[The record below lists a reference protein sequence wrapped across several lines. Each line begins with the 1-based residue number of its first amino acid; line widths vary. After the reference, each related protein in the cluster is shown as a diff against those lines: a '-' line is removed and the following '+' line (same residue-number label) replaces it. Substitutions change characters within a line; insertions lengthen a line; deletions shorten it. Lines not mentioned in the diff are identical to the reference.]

1 MQEMVYWLLEEVKI
15 EKGKYIVN
23 NIFVN
28 NSVFDRGN
36 IRAFWTEKYAGEKI
50 VIY

>member
-1 MQEMVYWLLEEVKI
+1 MQEMGLLVAGRSKNRE
-15 EKGKYIVN
+15 GKYIVN

-36 IRAFWTEKYAGEKI
+36 IELLD
-50 VIY
+50 